1 EDGIRDRNV
10 TGVQTCALPMFKKFF
25 IPILL
30 MLFVFM
36 LSACNDNGTHDTDAA
51 SEDKGSLK
59 IAMNDWAENIAVSNM
74 WKILLEER
82 GYETELVQVE
92 KAIMYQG
99 VADKELDIGMEI
111 WLPHTDKPYYDEYSD
126 DIDLRDA

>member
-1 EDGIRDRNV
+1 MV
-10 TGVQTCALPMFKKFF
+10 KKFF

-74 WKILLEER
+74 RKILPGGR
-82 GYETELVQVE
+82 GSGAVPVIAETAMEYRGVTVE
-92 KAIMYQG
+92 G
-99 VADKELDIGMEI
+99 VVEGVEI
-111 WLPHTDKPYYDEYSD
+111 WGHNSGKAYDDAYSD
-126 DIDLRDA
+126 IIDLRDARDEGTDLALP